1 MALRP
6 DPTQRFRLDGRT
18 AVVTGASSG
27 LGAQFARVL
36 SAAGA
41 TVVVGARRKE
51 RLDGL
56 VADLRAQ
63 DGRAVAVRCD
73 VTVDG
78 EVDELMGAAVET
90 AGGLD
95 VLINAAGIAPAEDG
109 PIESPESFRR
119 VLEVNAT
126 GLYTCARAAATLM
139 LDRRRGSIIN
149 IASISGLVAGDGPD
163 TPSYAASK
171 GAVVNL
177 TRELAVRWAPEGVR
191 VNAIAPGW
199 FPSEMTDET
208 LADESGRR
216 FVAERTPVG
225 RPGNADELD
234 GALLFLASDAS
245 SYVTGHTLVVDGGW
259 TAR

>member
-1 MALRP
+1 MAARP
-6 DPTQRFRLDGRT
+6 DPTRRFRMDGQT

-36 SAAGA
+36 SGAGA

-63 DGRAVAVRCD
+63 GGQAVAVRCD
-73 VTVDG
+73 VTANS
-78 EVDELMGAAVET
+78 EVDELMSAAVES
-90 AGGLD
+90 AHGLD
-95 VLINAAGIAPAEDG
+95 VLVNAAGIAPAEDES
-109 PIESPESFRR
+109 IESPGMFRR
-119 VLEVNAT
+119 VLDVNT
-126 GLYTCARAAATLM
+126 SGLYTCARAAATVM
-139 LDRRRGSIIN
+139 LKRHRGSIIN

-177 TRELAVRWAPEGVR
+177 TRELAVRWAPQGVR

-208 LADESGRR
+208 LASESGRR
-216 FVAERTPVG
+216 FVAERTPIG
-225 RPGNADELD
+225 RAGMSDELD